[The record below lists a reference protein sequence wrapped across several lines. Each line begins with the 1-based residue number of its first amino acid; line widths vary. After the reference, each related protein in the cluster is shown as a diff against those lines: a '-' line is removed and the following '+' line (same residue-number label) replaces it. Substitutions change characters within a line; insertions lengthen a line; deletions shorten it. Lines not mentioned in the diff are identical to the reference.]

1 MATHSSVLAWRIPGT
16 GEADGLPSVESH
28 RVGHEW
34 GNLAAAATVCSQAP
48 PAFLGGTEVCTHI
61 TRYTCSSDCSQKAWH
76 MVLVTEPKPNWAVA
90 ESSGVQSC
98 LCIWSQDPIWLVSY
112 WSASLP
118 PQTSLYSLR
127 VHWFSYSPTRISK
140 LPWRHFC
147 LWKGAKLL
155 LLIWTSD
162 VLICH
167 LADIAPKQA
176 LHLDWKKK
184 KQYIRLE
191 TAKKLKRADSEL

>member
-1 MATHSSVLAWRIPGT
+1 MQVS
-16 GEADGLPSVESH
+16 
-28 RVGHEW
+28 
-34 GNLAAAATVCSQAP
+34 
-48 PAFLGGTEVCTHI
+48 
-61 TRYTCSSDCSQKAWH
+61 WH

-167 LADIAPKQA
+167 PADIAPKQA

-184 KQYIRLE
+184 TTVHKARDSQEIKEGRLWVVDFTFILLFSTSGGWWGSALSLVSFLDQLCLWICEVRLE
-191 TAKKLKRADSEL
+191 LAGVSWFSPEAILLLCSFHNLWPCGVSWW